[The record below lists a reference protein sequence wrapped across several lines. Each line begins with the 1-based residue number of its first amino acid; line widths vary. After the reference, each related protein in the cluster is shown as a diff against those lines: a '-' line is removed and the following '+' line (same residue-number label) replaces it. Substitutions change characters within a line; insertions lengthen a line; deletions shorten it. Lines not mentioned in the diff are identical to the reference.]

1 MSLQVENLE
10 HNMAKLTIE
19 APAEDFEK
27 ACQSA
32 YMKQKSKIS
41 VPGFRKGKA
50 PRKLIEKMYGAGV
63 FYEDAAN
70 ELIPEVYKKELDEH
84 KELDVVSRPKIDVTQ
99 IEKDKPFIFTA
110 EVALKPPVE
119 LGKYKGVKC
128 TKIDTKVKKAEV
140 QEKIDEERSRDSRIV
155 TVEDRAIQDKD
166 IAVIDFE
173 GFVDGEAFDG
183 GKGKDYELTIGSHSF
198 IDNFEDQ
205 LIGHNVGDDVEVNVT
220 FPKEYQE
227 KSLEGKDALFKVK
240 VKGIKEKQLP
250 ELDDEYVSDK
260 GFDTVKE
267 YEADIK
273 KKLTEKKENEAK
285 AKKEDE
291 LIQAIIDDSKMDIPD
306 AMIDTEAEVL
316 VDNFAR
322 RIAAQGMSLD
332 LYMQY
337 TGMTIDRL
345 KNQMT
350 EQAKKNITSRLVLEA
365 IVEAEGIEA
374 TDEEFD
380 EEVKKMADNYKMEPD
395 KLKDL
400 MGEEEVN
407 NMKRDLKMQKAV
419 DLILSEAKEG

>member
-63 FYEDAAN
+63 FYEDASN

-183 GKGKDYELTIGSHSF
+183 GKGTDYELTIGSHSF

-306 AMIDTEAEVL
+306 AMIDTEAEGL

-350 EQAKKNITSRLVLEA
+350 EQAKKNIESRLVLEA